1 MVDKNA
7 HYLMCKGGVFYFTR
21 HVPNDLQRH
30 YETPRIVICLK
41 TRNHASALRASR
53 SMAAKLDDFWL
64 QMRLSHLDVP
74 ASERLVKQQPS
85 NTFTSS
91 APKLS
96 DALTNYCTLKGAD
109 KSKLFF
115 TVADRNVGYVITC
128 LGDRPLDA
136 YSSSDAAKFRDWL
149 INRSLS
155 TSSIKRIFSTIRAV
169 FNLTI
174 QEQGLACTNAFSNTY
189 LPSDERPKRAVISP
203 EDIKRVQKVCLDIAD
218 ERRLL
223 IALISDTGMRLS
235 EALGLVWDDIH
246 LEHEFPHL
254 DLKPHPWRRLK
265 TSSSKRII
273 PLVGTSLEAIKI
285 MHRQCDNPFLFKS
298 YASKDGCN
306 GNSCSATLNK
316 WLKQHISDAVIHSFR
331 HSFRDRLRNAG
342 VQTEMID
349 QLGGWSRQSV
359 GRSYGNG
366 FSLRLLHLEMK
377 QCFSVTHHPGQRSS
391 SIMS

>member
-74 ASERLVKQQPS
+74 ASDRLVKQQPVS
-85 NTFTSS
+85 SFTPS

-96 DALTNYCTLKGAD
+96 DALIKYCALKGAD
-109 KSKLFF
+109 KGKSFF
-115 TVADRNVGYVITC
+115 TVADRNVGYVIEC

-136 YSSSDAAKFRDWL
+136 YYSSDAAKFRDWL
-149 INRSLS
+149 IYRSLP

-169 FNLTI
+169 FTLTI
-174 QEQGLACTNAFSNTY
+174 QEQGLGCSNAFSNTY

-203 EDIKRVQKVCLDIAD
+203 ENIKRVQKVCLDIAD

-235 EALGLVWDDIH
+235 EALGLVWVDVV
-246 LEHEFPHL
+246 LEHEYPHIHIT
-254 DLKPHPWRRLK
+254 PHPWRRLK
-265 TSSSKRII
+265 TSSSKRLI
-273 PLVGTSLEAIKI
+273 PLVGASLEAVKV
-285 MHRQCDNPFLFKS
+285 MHRQCDGPFLFKS
-298 YASKDGCN
+298 YASEDGCN

-316 WLKQHISDAVIHSFR
+316 WLKQHVSDAVIHSFR

-342 VQTEMID
+342 VQSELID

-359 GRSYGNG
+359 GQGYGRGYNLA
-366 FSLRLLHLEMK
+366 SLYQSMVYLSHFR
-377 QCFSVTHHPGQRSS
+377 
-391 SIMS
+391 

>member
-1 MVDKNA
+1 MVDKSA

-30 YETPRIVICLK
+30 YATPRIVICLK

-64 QMRLSHLDVP
+64 QMRLSQLDVP
-74 ASERLVKQQPS
+74 ASDRLVKQQPI
-85 NTFTSS
+85 NTFISS

-96 DALTNYCTLKGAD
+96 DALSNYCALKGAD
-109 KSKLFF
+109 KGKLFF
-115 TVADRNVGYVITC
+115 TVADRNIGYVIDC

-174 QEQGLACTNAFSNTY
+174 QEQGLGCSNAFANTY

-235 EALGLVWDDIH
+235 EAIGLVWDDIH
-246 LEHEFPHL
+246 LEHEIPHL
-254 DLKPHPWRRLK
+254 NLKPHPWRRLK
-265 TSSSKRII
+265 TSGSKRLI
-273 PLVGTSLEAIKI
+273 PLVGASLETVKV

-316 WLKQHISDAVIHSFR
+316 WLKQYVSDAVIHSFR
-331 HSFRDRLRNAG
+331 HSFRDRLRNSG

>member
-21 HVPNDLQRH
+21 HVPNDLQKH

-41 TRNHASALRASR
+41 TRNRESAIKASR

-64 QMRLSHLDVP
+64 QMRVANMDVP
-74 ASERLVKQQPS
+74 ASDKLTKQQPKEA
-85 NTFTSS
+85 FTSS

-96 DALTNYCTLKGAD
+96 DALAKYCALKGAD
-109 KSKLFF
+109 KGKLFF
-115 TVADRNVGYVITC
+115 TVAERNVGYVIEC
-128 LGDRPLDA
+128 LGNRPLDA

-149 INRSLS
+149 IGRSLS

-174 QEQGLACTNAFSNTY
+174 QEQGLGCSNAFANTY
-189 LPSDERPKRAVISP
+189 LPSDERPKRAIISP
-203 EDIKRVQKVCLDIAD
+203 EDIKRIQKVCLEIAD

-235 EALGLVWDDIH
+235 EALGLVWDDIK
-246 LEHEFPHL
+246 LEHEYPHI

-265 TSSSKRII
+265 TSSSKRLI
-273 PLVGTSLEAIKI
+273 PLVGASLEAVKV
-285 MHRQCDNPFLFKS
+285 MHRQCDNSFLFKS
-298 YASKDGCN
+298 YANEGGCN

-316 WLKQHISDAVIHSFR
+316 WLRRRISDAVIHSFR

-342 VQTEMID
+342 VQSEMID
-349 QLGGWSRQSV
+349 QLGGWSRQTV
-359 GRSYGNG
+359 GQGYGQG
-366 FSLRLLHLEMK
+366 FTLTNLHLEMS
-377 QCFSVTHHPGQRSS
+377 FLT
-391 SIMS
+391 

>member
-64 QMRLSHLDVP
+64 QMRLSQLDVP
-74 ASERLVKQQPS
+74 ASDRLVKQQPIQ
-85 NTFTSS
+85 TFTSS

-96 DALTNYCTLKGAD
+96 DALTNYCALNGAD
-109 KSKLFF
+109 KGKLFF
-115 TVADRNVGYVITC
+115 TVAERNVGYVIEF
-128 LGDRPLDA
+128 LGNRPLNA

-149 INRSLS
+149 SNRSLS

-174 QEQGLACTNAFSNTY
+174 QEQGLGCSNAFANTY

-203 EDIKRVQKVCLDIAD
+203 EDIRRVQKVCLEIAD

-235 EALGLVWDDIH
+235 EALGLVWDDVV
-246 LEHEFPHL
+246 LAHEYPHI
-254 DLKPHPWRRLK
+254 DLKLHPWRRLK
-265 TSSSKRII
+265 TSSSKRFI
-273 PLVGTSLEAIKI
+273 PLVGASLKAVKI
-285 MHRQCDNPFLFKS
+285 MHRQCDNSFLFKS
-298 YASKDGCN
+298 YASEEECN

-316 WLKQHISDAVIHSFR
+316 WLKQHVSDAIIHSFR

-342 VQTEMID
+342 VQSEMID
-349 QLGGWSRQSV
+349 QLGGWSKQSV
-359 GRSYGNG
+359 GQGYGKG
-366 FSLRLLHLEMK
+366 FDLSKLYEGIQSTVQYLRE
-377 QCFSVTHHPGQRSS
+377 
-391 SIMS
+391 

>member
-53 SMAAKLDDFWL
+53 SMASKLDDFWL

-74 ASERLVKQQPS
+74 ASDRLVKQQPI

-96 DALTNYCTLKGAD
+96 DALTKYCALKGAD
-109 KSKLFF
+109 KGKLFF
-115 TVADRNVGYVITC
+115 TVADRNVGYVICC

-136 YSSSDAAKFRDWL
+136 YSSADAAKFRDWL
-149 INRSLS
+149 IDRSLS

-174 QEQGLACTNAFSNTY
+174 QEQGLGCSNAFANTY

-203 EDIKRVQKVCLDIAD
+203 EDIKCVQKLCLDIAD

-223 IALISDTGMRLS
+223 IAHTI
-235 EALGLVWDDIH
+235 E
-246 LEHEFPHL
+246 
-254 DLKPHPWRRLK
+254 
-265 TSSSKRII
+265 
-273 PLVGTSLEAIKI
+273 
-285 MHRQCDNPFLFKS
+285 N
-298 YASKDGCN
+298 
-306 GNSCSATLNK
+306 
-316 WLKQHISDAVIHSFR
+316 
-331 HSFRDRLRNAG
+331 
-342 VQTEMID
+342 
-349 QLGGWSRQSV
+349 
-359 GRSYGNG
+359 
-366 FSLRLLHLEMK
+366 
-377 QCFSVTHHPGQRSS
+377 
-391 SIMS
+391 

>member
-41 TRNHASALRASR
+41 TRNRESALKASR
-53 SMAAKLDDFWL
+53 SMSAKLDDFWL

-74 ASERLVKQQPS
+74 ASDRLVKQQPIS
-85 NTFTSS
+85 TFTSS

-96 DALTNYCTLKGAD
+96 DALTKYCALKGAN

-115 TVADRNVGYVITC
+115 TAADRNVGYVITC

-174 QEQGLACTNAFSNTY
+174 QEQGLGCSNAFANTY

-273 PLVGTSLEAIKI
+273 PLVGTSLEAIKV
-285 MHRQCDNPFLFKS
+285 MHGQCDNPFLFKS

-316 WLKQHISDAVIHSFR
+316 WLKQYVSDAVIHSFR
-331 HSFRDRLRNAG
+331 HSFRDRLRNSG

>member
-41 TRNHASALRASR
+41 TRNRESALRASR

-74 ASERLVKQQPS
+74 ASDRLLKQQPVS
-85 NTFTSS
+85 SFTSS

-96 DALTNYCTLKGAD
+96 DALAKYCALKGAD
-109 KSKLFF
+109 KGKLFF
-115 TVADRNVGYVITC
+115 TVADRNVGYVIEC
-128 LGDRPLDA
+128 LDDRPLDA
-136 YSSSDAAKFRDWL
+136 YCSSDAAKFRDWL
-149 INRSLS
+149 IDRSLS
-155 TSSIKRIFSTIRAV
+155 TASIKRIFSTIRAV

-174 QEQGLACTNAFSNTY
+174 QELGLRCSNAFANTY
-189 LPSDERPKRAVISP
+189 LPSDVRPKRAVISP

-235 EALGLVWDDIH
+235 EAIGLVWDDIH
-246 LEHEFPHL
+246 LEHEIPHL
-254 DLKPHPWRRLK
+254 NLKPHPWRRLK
-265 TSSSKRII
+265 TSGSKRLI
-273 PLVGTSLEAIKI
+273 PLVGASLEAIKI

-331 HSFRDRLRNAG
+331 HSFRDRLRNSG

>member
-7 HYLMCKGGVFYFTR
+7 HYLMCKRGVFYFTR

-30 YETPRIVICLK
+30 YETLRIVICLK
-41 TRNHASALRASR
+41 THNHASALRASR

-74 ASERLVKQQPS
+74 ASDRLIKQQPIQ
-85 NTFTSS
+85 TFTSS

-96 DALTNYCTLKGAD
+96 DALTKYCALKGAD
-109 KSKLFF
+109 KGKLFF
-115 TVADRNVGYVITC
+115 TVAERNVGYVTEC

-136 YSSSDAAKFRDWL
+136 YSSSDAAKFRERL
-149 INRSLS
+149 IDRNLS

-174 QEQGLACTNAFSNTY
+174 QEQGLSCSNAFANTY

-203 EDIKRVQKVCLDIAD
+203 EDIKRVQKVCLEIAD

-235 EALGLVWDDIH
+235 EAVGLVWDDVK
-246 LEHEFPHL
+246 LKHEYPHI

-265 TSSSKRII
+265 TSSSKRLI
-273 PLVGTSLEAIKI
+273 PLVGTSLEAVKV
-285 MHRQCDNPFLFKS
+285 MHRQCDNSFLFKS
-298 YASKDGCN
+298 YASEDGCN
-306 GNSCSATLNK
+306 GNSCSTTLNK
-316 WLKQHISDAVIHSFR
+316 WLKQLV
-331 HSFRDRLRNAG
+331 
-342 VQTEMID
+342 
-349 QLGGWSRQSV
+349 
-359 GRSYGNG
+359 
-366 FSLRLLHLEMK
+366 
-377 QCFSVTHHPGQRSS
+377 
-391 SIMS
+391 

>member
-21 HVPNDLQRH
+21 HVPNDLPRH

-74 ASERLVKQQPS
+74 ASDRLVKQQPAS
-85 NTFTSS
+85 SFTSS

-96 DALTNYCTLKGAD
+96 DALAKYCALKGAD
-109 KSKLFF
+109 KDKLFF
-115 TVADRNVGYVITC
+115 TVADRNIGYVIEC
-128 LGDRPLDA
+128 FGDRPLDA

-149 INRSLS
+149 IDRSLS

-174 QEQGLACTNAFSNTY
+174 QEQGLGCSNAFANTY
-189 LPSDERPKRAVISP
+189 LPSDERPKRVVISP
-203 EDIKRVQKVCLDIAD
+203 EDIKRIQKVCLDVAD

-235 EALGLVWDDIH
+235 EALGLVWDDVK
-246 LEHEFPHL
+246 LKHEYPHI

-265 TSSSKRII
+265 TSSSKRLI
-273 PLVGTSLEAIKI
+273 PLVGASLEAVNV
-285 MHRQCDNPFLFKS
+285 MHRQCDNSFLFKS
-298 YASKDGCN
+298 YTSEDGCN

-316 WLKQHISDAVIHSFR
+316 WLKQHVSDAVIHSFR

-342 VQTEMID
+342 VQSDMID
-349 QLGGWSRQSV
+349 QLGGWSMQSV
-359 GRSYGNG
+359 GQGYGNG
-366 FSLRLLHLEMK
+366 YDLSKLHKANKSIVQYLRE
-377 QCFSVTHHPGQRSS
+377 
-391 SIMS
+391 

>member
-41 TRNHASALRASR
+41 TRNRESAIKASR

-64 QMRLSHLDVP
+64 QMRVANMDVP
-74 ASERLVKQQPS
+74 ASDKLAKQQPKEA
-85 NTFTSS
+85 FTSS

-96 DALTNYCTLKGAD
+96 AALAKYCALKGAD
-109 KSKLFF
+109 KGKLFF
-115 TVADRNVGYVITC
+115 TVAKRNVGYVIEC

-149 INRSLS
+149 IDRSLS
-155 TSSIKRIFSTIRAV
+155 TSSIKRIFYTIRAV

-174 QEQGLACTNAFSNTY
+174 QEQGLGCSNAFANTF

-235 EALGLVWDDIH
+235 EAVGLVWDDIK
-246 LEHEFPHL
+246 LNHEYPHIN
-254 DLKPHPWRRLK
+254 LKPHPWRRLK
-265 TSSSKRII
+265 TSSSKRLI
-273 PLVGTSLEAIKI
+273 PLVGASLEAVKV
-285 MHRQCDNPFLFKS
+285 MHRQCDNSFLFKS
-298 YASKDGCN
+298 YASEDGCN

-316 WLKQHISDAVIHSFR
+316 WLKQHVSDAVIHSFR

-342 VQTEMID
+342 VQSELID
-349 QLGGWSRQSV
+349 QLGGWSRQTV
-359 GRSYGNG
+359 GQGYGRG
-366 FSLRLLHLEMK
+366 YHLSMLSEKTLLLTK
-377 QCFSVTHHPGQRSS
+377 K
-391 SIMS
+391 

>member
-7 HYLMCKGGVFYFTR
+7 HYLMCKRGVCYFIR

-41 TRNHASALRASR
+41 TRNHASALRAIR
-53 SMAAKLDDFWL
+53 SLAAKLDDFWL

-74 ASERLVKQQPS
+74 ASDRLIKQQPIQ
-85 NTFTSS
+85 TFTSS

-96 DALTNYCTLKGAD
+96 DALTKYCALKGAD
-109 KSKLFF
+109 KGKLFF
-115 TVADRNVGYVITC
+115 TVAERNLGYVTEC

-136 YSSSDAAKFRDWL
+136 YSSSDAAKFRERL
-149 INRSLS
+149 IDRNLS
-155 TSSIKRIFSTIRAV
+155 TSSIKRIFSTIRAI

-174 QEQGLACTNAFSNTY
+174 QEQGLSCFNAFANTY

-235 EALGLVWDDIH
+235 EALGLVWDDVK
-246 LEHEFPHL
+246 LKYEYPHI

-265 TSSSKRII
+265 TSSSKRLI
-273 PLVGTSLEAIKI
+273 PLVLSLI
-285 MHRQCDNPFLFKS
+285 
-298 YASKDGCN
+298 
-306 GNSCSATLNK
+306 
-316 WLKQHISDAVIHSFR
+316 HI
-331 HSFRDRLRNAG
+331 
-342 VQTEMID
+342 
-349 QLGGWSRQSV
+349 
-359 GRSYGNG
+359 
-366 FSLRLLHLEMK
+366 
-377 QCFSVTHHPGQRSS
+377 
-391 SIMS
+391 

>member
-1 MVDKNA
+1 MVNKSA

-21 HVPNDLQRH
+21 HVPNDLQMH

-74 ASERLVKQQPS
+74 ASDRLVKQQPTS
-85 NTFTSS
+85 TFKSS

-96 DALTNYCTLKGAD
+96 DALIKYCALKGSD
-109 KSKLFF
+109 KGKLFF

-149 INRSLS
+149 IDRSLS

-169 FNLTI
+169 FTLTI
-174 QEQGLACTNAFSNTY
+174 QEQGLGCSNAFSNTY

-203 EDIKRVQKVCLDIAD
+203 EDIKRIQKVCLDIAD

-235 EALGLVWDDIH
+235 EAIGLVWDDIH

-265 TSSSKRII
+265 TSGSKRLI
-273 PLVGTSLEAIKI
+273 PLVGASLEAIKV
-285 MHRQCDNPFLFKS
+285 MHRQCDNSFLFKS
-298 YASKDGCN
+298 YASEDGCN

-316 WLKQHISDAVIHSFR
+316 WLKQHVSDAVIHSFR

-342 VQTEMID
+342 VQSEMID

-359 GRSYGNG
+359 GQGYGSGYSISVLANAMNS
-366 FSLRLLHLEMK
+366 FSENFN
-377 QCFSVTHHPGQRSS
+377 C
-391 SIMS
+391 

>member
-21 HVPNDLQRH
+21 HVPNDLQKH

-41 TRNHASALRASR
+41 TRSKNAAFKASQSI
-53 SMAAKLDDFWL
+53 AAKLDDFWL
-64 QMRLSHLDVP
+64 QMRIAEMKVP
-74 ASERLVKQQPS
+74 ASSKLTIKHPQ
-85 NTFTSS
+85 NTSVSS

-96 DALTNYCTLKGAD
+96 DALTKYCALKGAD

-115 TVADRNVGYVITC
+115 TVADRNVGYVIEC

-136 YSSSDAAKFRDWL
+136 YYSSDAAKFRDWL
-149 INRSLS
+149 IYRSLS

-174 QEQGLACTNAFSNTY
+174 QEQGLGCSNAFANTY

-223 IALISDTGMRLS
+223 IALISDTGMRLT
-235 EALGLVWDDIH
+235 EALGLVWDDVH

-265 TSSSKRII
+265 TSGSKRLI
-273 PLVGTSLEAIKI
+273 PLVGASLEAIKV
-285 MHRQCDNPFLFKS
+285 MHRQCDDPFLFKS

-316 WLKQHISDAVIHSFR
+316 WLKQHVSDAVIHSFR

-342 VQTEMID
+342 VQSELID

-359 GRSYGNG
+359 GQGYGRG
-366 FSLRLLHLEMK
+366 YHLSILFEKILLLTK
-377 QCFSVTHHPGQRSS
+377 K
-391 SIMS
+391 

>member
-1 MVDKNA
+1 MVDKTA

-41 TRNHASALRASR
+41 TRNHASALRANR

-74 ASERLVKQQPS
+74 ALDRLVKQQPKEA
-85 NTFTSS
+85 FTSS

-96 DALTNYCTLKGAD
+96 GAFTKYCALKGTD

-115 TVADRNVGYVITC
+115 TVAESNVGYVIHC

-149 INRSLS
+149 IGCDLS

-174 QEQGLACTNAFSNTY
+174 QGQGLGCSNAFANTY

-203 EDIKRVQKVCLDIAD
+203 EDIKRVQKVCLDIGD

-223 IALISDTGMRLS
+223 IALISDTVMRLS
-235 EALGLVWDDIH
+235 GALGLNWDDIKIAH
-246 LEHEFPHL
+246 QYPHI
-254 DLKPHPWRRLK
+254 DLNTHPWRRLK
-265 TSSSKRII
+265 TQSSKRLI
-273 PLVGTSLEAIKI
+273 PLVGASLEAIKV
-285 MHRQCDNPFLFKS
+285 MHRQYYNLFLFKS
-298 YASKDGCN
+298 YANKDGCN
-306 GNSCSATLNK
+306 GNSRSATLNK
-316 WLKQHISDAVIHSFR
+316 WLKQHV
-331 HSFRDRLRNAG
+331 
-342 VQTEMID
+342 
-349 QLGGWSRQSV
+349 
-359 GRSYGNG
+359 
-366 FSLRLLHLEMK
+366 
-377 QCFSVTHHPGQRSS
+377 
-391 SIMS
+391 